1 MASLFL
7 IPVHFF
13 CSRPIS
19 SRTIRYFFV
28 ARFMVLAPL
37 LALFYVRSDFQN
49 QNSRAQ
55 CQPRFTFRD
64 DDGMPHNI
72 NSLSLQHLTCH
83 DVSCFFAY
91 FWSVAVSLSRRL
103 ATLSGL
109 FVAEEKLPH
118 AKLELDIIRLVHSQ
132 FNDAF
137 FSISNQNQ

>member
-1 MASLFL
+1 MTATKVQITLPLRTLTNKFKQVTRHDEKAIRPAVSTDGNTHARWRLSFSSQF
-7 IPVHFF
+7 IFF

-49 QNSRAQ
+49 QNSRAR

-91 FWSVAVSLSRRL
+91 F
-103 ATLSGL
+103 
-109 FVAEEKLPH
+109 
-118 AKLELDIIRLVHSQ
+118 
-132 FNDAF
+132 
-137 FSISNQNQ
+137 